1 MVNQLRRENMGE
13 LLAITDHY
21 RTKELREAAIKFT
34 KLNIFWLHE
43 DQRRMAEL
51 KNFYMNLILELV

>member
-34 KLNIFWLHE
+34 KLNISWLRK
-43 DQRRMAEL
+43 D
-51 KNFYMNLILELV
+51 